1 MSDFSGF
8 LQEEAAAA
16 GKRSPA
22 GLGGLWHGVA
32 PALVLSIDD
41 PDGMGRIKVELP
53 WSPDP
58 AGESYAVW
66 ARMAT
71 MFAGADRG
79 SWFLPDVDDE
89 VLVAFMFGD
98 PERPFII
105 GGLWNGVDGPPK
117 AANHS
122 AENNIKLLR
131 SRRGVMVT
139 FDDTSGSEKLV
150 LETPGG
156 QKVTLSD
163 GPGNIRL
170 EDSNGNTVE
179 MGPSGVSIT
188 ASSLL
193 KIEASAVTIDATAVS
208 VNAATATF
216 SGLVNAQTVVAPT
229 ISGATYT
236 PGAGNI
242 W

>member
-1 MSDFSGF
+1 MSGLTDLLRETAIPDS
-8 LQEEAAAA
+8 E
-16 GKRSPA
+16 RSQN

-32 PALVLSIDD
+32 PALVQSIED
-41 PDGMGRIKVELP
+41 PEGIGRIKVKLP
-53 WSPDP
+53 WPPDQ
-58 AGESYAVW
+58 ANESDEVW

-71 MFAGADRG
+71 MFDGADRG
-79 SWFLPDVDDE
+79 SWFLPEIDDE
-89 VLVAFMFGD
+89 VLVAFLFGN
-98 PERPFII
+98 PEQPFII
-105 GGLWNGVDGPPK
+105 GGMWNGVDGPPE

-131 SRRGVMVT
+131 SRNGVMVT
-139 FDDTSGSEKLV
+139 FDDSSGSEKLV

-170 EDSNGNTVE
+170 EDNNGNSVD

-188 ASSLL
+188 ASSIL
-193 KIEASAVTIDATAVS
+193 KIEASTVTIDATAVN

>member
-1 MSDFSGF
+1 MSGLTDLLRETAIPDS
-8 LQEEAAAA
+8 E
-16 GKRSPA
+16 RSQN

-32 PALVLSIDD
+32 PALVQSIED
-41 PDGMGRIKVELP
+41 PEGIGRIKVKLP
-53 WSPDP
+53 WTPDQ
-58 AGESYAVW
+58 ANESYEVW

-79 SWFLPDVDDE
+79 SWFLPEIDDE
-89 VLVAFMFGD
+89 VLVAFLFGN
-98 PERPFII
+98 PEQPFII
-105 GGLWNGVDGPPK
+105 GGMWNGVDGPPE

-131 SRRGVMVT
+131 SRNGVMVT
-139 FDDTSGSEKLV
+139 FDDSSGSEKLV

-170 EDSNGNTVE
+170 EDNNGNSVD

-188 ASSLL
+188 ASSIL
-193 KIEASAVTIDATAVS
+193 KIEASTVTIDATAVN

>member
-1 MSDFSGF
+1 MSGISEL
-8 LQEEAAAA
+8 LQDMAIPDGERTPN
-16 GKRSPA
+16 GI
-22 GLGGLWHGVA
+22 GGLWNGVA
-32 PALVLSIDD
+32 PALVQSIED
-41 PDGMGRIKVELP
+41 PEGMGRVKVKLP

-58 AGESYAVW
+58 ASESYEVW

-79 SWFLPDVDDE
+79 SWFLPEVDDE
-89 VLVAFMFGD
+89 VLVAFMFGN
-98 PERPFII
+98 PEQPFII
-105 GGLWNGVDGPPK
+105 GGMWNGVDGPPE

-131 SRRGVMVT
+131 SRSGVMVS
-139 FDDTSGSEKLV
+139 FDDSSGSEALI

-170 EDSNGNTVE
+170 EDSNGNTVD

-193 KIEASAVTIDATAVS
+193 KLEASIVTIDATAVN